1 MFQIGINPLFFVEEC
16 EQFLNKLE
24 GKKTIGELNIK
35 SKNFDFEV
43 LNIVVYQNLSSAPID
58 ETDLSDYPIIYQ
70 ENGKITFKCF
80 TNKNIENKCIIIYFC
95 LVPFAEE
102 LVCCQLDALCIV
114 SKKATYA
121 QAYNLIYD
129 SIIKNII
136 ILDSFMISCPKDPP
150 AVHHFLPDQLCH
162 FVTVVCSYNN
172 TDSYSMYN
180 SIICLVFRLLAIN
193 NVVCYLVINF

>member
-35 SKNFDFEV
+35 PKNFDFEV
-43 LNIVVYQNLSSAPID
+43 LNITVYQNLSSAPTDVI
-58 ETDLSDYPIIYQ
+58 DLSDYPIIYQ
-70 ENGKITFKCF
+70 ENGKIKFKCF
-80 TNKNIENKCIIIYFC
+80 TNKNIENKCIFIIIVVHFC
-95 LVPFAEE
+95 LVPFNEE

-129 SIIKNII
+129 SIIKNIKI
-136 ILDSFMISCPKDPP
+136 IQSFMISSPKDLP
-150 AVHHFLPDQLCH
+150 AVHHFLPDKLCH
-162 FVTVVCSYNN
+162 FVTIVCSYNQI
-172 TDSYSMYN
+172 DSYSMYN
-180 SIICLVFRLLAIN
+180 SIICLVFCLLTI
-193 NVVCYLVINF
+193 C